1 MTDLHCFSMSLQNC
15 LTQYSQTFL
24 RGMASYNLRN
34 FPKETKNKAP
44 FMLSRFVDVS
54 KEILLM
60 I

>member
-1 MTDLHCFSMSLQNC
+1 MTDLHRFSMSLQK
-15 LTQYSQTFL
+15 TQYSQKFL

-44 FMLSRFVDVS
+44 FMLARFVDVS